1 MFRERVLGRRSD
13 LGFLEREGVRVEGG
27 RSSWGGQRGP
37 QATHLWNSVAMVR
50 KLVFYYLHKR
60 GFPGLYD
67 CEVQGWACFR
77 QVGSRHL
84 VQILW

>member
-1 MFRERVLGRRSD
+1 MFREEMLGRRSD

-60 GFPGLYD
+60 GFPGRD
-67 CEVQGWACFR
+67 GVS
-77 QVGSRHL
+77 VGLLELATWHGRAENHR
-84 VQILW
+84 